1 MTGAAK
7 SYRVAAGAS
16 TGASGITGAVIRRAV
31 PAGATAGTSAVAGA
45 AIRRAVATG
54 VLGGA
59 GGITGSGR
67 RIVWTIGTLM
77 GAASVVIFIPTT
89 RIFAPARGDS
99 SLSGDTRVSYVG
111 QDISPEPGDDGRA
124 VRGRP
129 APARLMDRAT
139 PWPTPAWCLW
149 LTAASWLGPDLTL
162 MAIRSPARPWPSPKR
177 SRTLRPA
184 PRAARAWRVWRG
196 PPLRQVEP
204 SPAAATFFTWRS

>member
-1 MTGAAK
+1 M
-7 SYRVAAGAS
+7 
-16 TGASGITGAVIRRAV
+16 RRAV
-31 PAGATAGTSAVAGA
+31 PTGATAGTSTVAGA

-77 GAASVVIFIPTT
+77 GAASVVIGIPTT
-89 RIFAPARGDS
+89 RIFAPAWGDS
-99 SLSGDTRVSYVG
+99 SLSGDTQVSYVG
-111 QDISPEPGDDGRA
+111 QDVSPEPGDDGRA

-139 PWPTPAWCLW
+139 PRPTPAWCLW

-162 MAIRSPARPWPSPKR
+162 MAIRSPARPWPSPAR

-184 PRAARAWRVWRG
+184 PRAARAWRVRRG